1 MDFNLKIF
9 LETLPLLVRGAGI
22 TILLT
27 VISSAIGIVIGFF
40 MAQCRV
46 ARGAVPRAV
55 ASAYVMFF
63 RTMPLLLTLTLLYFG
78 LPSLGINIEAV
89 PVAIMG
95 LSVTFGAYA
104 TEIIRSG
111 IESVSPA
118 QIRAARAIGLSHF
131 QAMRWVVLPQAM
143 RRVLAPL
150 SNEVLATLKQT
161 SLVSTIAIAD
171 LLRVGVETMSWR
183 ANTFSPLLGVALGYF
198 LLALPLMGL
207 NKWLEKRIRV
217 T

>member
-9 LETLPLLVRGAGI
+9 LETLPLLVKGAGI
-22 TILLT
+22 TIMLT
-27 VISSAIGIVIGFF
+27 LISSVLGIVIGFF

-46 ARGAVPRAV
+46 AVGAFPRYV

-63 RTMPLLLTLTLLYFG
+63 RTMPLLLTLTLLYYG
-78 LPSLGINIEAV
+78 LPSMGINIEAL
-89 PVAIMG
+89 PVAILG
-95 LSVTFGAYA
+95 LSITFGAYA

-118 QIRAARAIGLSHF
+118 QIRAARAIGMSRF

-150 SNEVLATLKQT
+150 SNEVLSTLKQT

-183 ANTFSPLLGVALGYF
+183 ANTFSPLMGVALGYF
-198 LLALPLMGL
+198 LLALPLIGL
-207 NKWLEKRIRV
+207 NKLLETRIRV